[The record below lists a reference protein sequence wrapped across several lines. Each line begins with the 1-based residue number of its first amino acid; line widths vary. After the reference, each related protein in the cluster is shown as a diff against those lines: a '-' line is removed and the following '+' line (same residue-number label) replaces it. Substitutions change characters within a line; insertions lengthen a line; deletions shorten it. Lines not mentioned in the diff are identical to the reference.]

1 MGAVIS
7 DDGLYRYEL
16 TRRIPSPLRWIKP
29 VTFVMLNPS
38 TADAELDDPTIRRC
52 TSFAKKF
59 GGTKLRV
66 VNLFAYRA
74 TDPADLKVALAKGT
88 DIVGPENDLHL
99 RRAVALGNGPIFVAW
114 GARPTGALGRLF
126 DERVAFV
133 ASLTPTWGC
142 LAKTKHGQPRH
153 PLYLPSAS
161 VAIPWSL
168 DDLTG
173 APQ

>member
-16 TRRIPSPLRWIKP
+16 TRRIPSPLRWIRP

-38 TADAELDDPTIRRC
+38 TADAETDDATIRRC
-52 TSFAKKF
+52 IGFAKKF
-59 GGTKLRV
+59 SATDLRV

-74 TDPADLKVALAKGT
+74 TDPADLKVALAEGV
-88 DIVGPENDLHL
+88 DIVGPDNDDQI
-99 RRAVALGNGPIFVAW
+99 RRAVILGNGPIFVAW
-114 GARPTGALGRLF
+114 GARPTGAIGKLF

-133 ASLTPTWGC
+133 ASLTPAWAC

-161 VAIPWSL
+161 VPIPWRL
-168 DDLTG
+168 EDVG
-173 APQ
+173 